1 MAFSV
6 MLVVFEHLFE
16 RGREEQLPGS
26 AGHEEDGDEFEA
38 ASAFTEPASP
48 LSESSLFFLKL
59 LRKNVFV
66 VIIAA
71 DGDILGVL
79 KIVSCLQIAG
89 NLSVTINA

>member
-38 ASAFTEPASP
+38 AGTFAELPSP

-59 LRKNVFV
+59 LRRT
-66 VIIAA
+66 
-71 DGDILGVL
+71 
-79 KIVSCLQIAG
+79 
-89 NLSVTINA
+89 LSASSIYVELSTV